1 MIGFNSNATLVIL
14 LGQPALR
21 NYRVTR
27 SPGLWSR
34 KPRPRVTTAVKL
46 FLKES
51 PFCSWELTVVL
62 IQTVPY
68 LVYSCLP
75 GSPGSN
81 GCRGTRQKLH
91 WYTLRSGPRQ
101 NSAEQTLPSR
111 EYSLSRMMVVLSWGQ
126 FCSPLGTFWV
136 VPHLRREM
144 LLVSHIE
151 ERPEMLLAIL
161 CTDSLPLQQRMNT
174 STGQSLRNPGI
185 GRSKFKMLKCI
196 SSVTKS
202 ICYNPWNFMTYSSE
216 FDVWVTNQKFR
227 HEN

>member
-34 KPRPRVTTAVKL
+34 KPRPRVITAVKL

-75 GSPGSN
+75 GSLGSN

-91 WYTLRSGPRQ
+91 CYTLWSGPRQ
-101 NSAEQTLPSR
+101 NSQGADITFLVNIHFPAWWWFSAGGNFAPP
-111 EYSLSRMMVVLSWGQ
+111 WGH
-126 FCSPLGTFWV
+126 FGLCHISGG
-136 VPHLRREM
+136 EM
-144 LLVSHIE
+144 LLVSHRRKARDATSHTMHRQVCPHSKE
-151 ERPEMLLAIL
+151 W
-161 CTDSLPLQQRMNT
+161 THQQ
-174 STGQSLRNPGI
+174 
-185 GRSKFKMLKCI
+185 GRAWETL
-196 SSVTKS
+196 
-202 ICYNPWNFMTYSSE
+202 E
-216 FDVWVTNQKFR
+216 
-227 HEN
+227 